1 MNDWVGLLIV
11 VVIIFIVWWL
21 LARFAKQSPEEFHIE
36 HHNEVETHLEE
47 TATRTTSV
55 SIPETP
61 IIPDDLTILEGIGP
75 KVNKVLQARGISTF
89 NQLAETKVDYLKS
102 ILEENGLQFM
112 DPETWPKQS
121 RLAAEGKMDEL
132 KALMD
137 SLKGG
142 RKS

>member
-1 MNDWVGLLIV
+1 MNDWVGLLVV

-21 LARFAKQSPEEFHIE
+21 LARSAKQGPEEFYIE
-36 HHNEVETHLEE
+36 RHHEVEPHLNE
-47 TATRTTSV
+47 TASRTNSV
-55 SIPETP
+55 STP
-61 IIPDDLTILEGIGP
+61 QTPSGPDDLTILEGIGP
-75 KVNKVLQARGISTF
+75 KVNKILQARGITTF
-89 NQLAETKVDYLKS
+89 YQLAETKVDYLKT
-102 ILEENGLQFM
+102 ILEENELQFM

-142 RKS
+142 REV